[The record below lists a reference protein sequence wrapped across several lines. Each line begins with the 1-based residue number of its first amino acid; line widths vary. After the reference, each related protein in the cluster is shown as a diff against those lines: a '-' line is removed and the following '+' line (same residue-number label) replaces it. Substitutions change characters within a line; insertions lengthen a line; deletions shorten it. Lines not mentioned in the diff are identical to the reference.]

1 MASFQE
7 LLHTLWGVNAPHS
20 AHMTWAGTLTVSTRQ
35 YASLMSNPVSL
46 IVTHRQQPMHA
57 PLRLNT
63 LKRLDFV
70 VTMHR
75 CTPTTGALLSMGL
88 SAKNLT
94 LLHPLDGIPD
104 GDPPLDQC
112 TSLP

>member
-7 LLHTLWGVNAPHS
+7 VLHTLWGVNAPHS

-46 IVTHRQQPMHA
+46 IVTHRQQLIHA
-57 PLRLNT
+57 PLRPNAM
-63 LKRLDFV
+63 KRLVFV
-70 VTMHR
+70 ATPHT
-75 CTPTTGALLSMGL
+75 CIPTTGVLLSMDL

-94 LLHPLDGIPD
+94 LLHPLDGIQD
-104 GDPPLDQC
+104 GDPQLDQC
-112 TSLP
+112 TSPP